1 MNRGISSLFLAAV
14 ASAALVTGC
23 GGSTNSPSSTST
35 SNSTNSAASSSS
47 TTSAA
52 KKSTSTT
59 HTTSTTPSTAGALG
73 GATVAAYCEAALASA
88 KTLTSSQKGE
98 FESFCASLT
107 HDNATQI
114 KAAAKTLCGK
124 IMSIVPAA
132 ERPLAAA
139 ECAKL

>member
-1 MNRGISSLFLAAV
+1 
-14 ASAALVTGC
+14 
-23 GGSTNSPSSTST
+23 
-35 SNSTNSAASSSS
+35 
-47 TTSAA
+47 
-52 KKSTSTT
+52 
-59 HTTSTTPSTAGALG
+59 LG

>member
-23 GGSTNSPSSTST
+23 GGSTNSPSSTS
-35 SNSTNSAASSSS
+35 NSTNSAASSSS

-59 HTTSTTPSTAGALG
+59 HATTTTPSTAGALG

-98 FESFCASLT
+98 FESFCASLA